1 MINYLNLLYN
11 FLIIMKQIFKIIYFI
26 WLFYFSLI
34 NVLAFDANLS
44 LNQSEIDINDFVNL
58 RIQISSSQWWQ
69 VLVTEIKG
77 LEKFKKIGQS
87 QSTSSSS
94 KIMIVNWQTK
104 SETITTINLDLNLEA
119 EETWEFEIGPAVLQ
133 NWTWSI
139 NTNSVKLKV
148 IWNKIQGIWINNS
161 VLPSQKINNSNSSKI
176 EKPIKKLE
184 ENPIKIDELENNNYE
199 LYLFVL
205 ILLVTL
211 IIFYFLLKNRK
222 QSLLKNND
230 SLAVWVKPSFEE
242 IKKHKI
248 VYPEI
253 DDNDFIKKAEI
264 VLRKKLQN
272 KFDLKNIENL
282 TFQEIQTLLWKKE
295 DLKDLFD
302 LINKWK
308 YWDTINNNSE
318 ILEKIKNI

>member
-119 EETWEFEIGPAVLQ
+119 EETWEFEIGPALLQ

-230 SLAVWVKPSFEE
+230 PFAVWVKPSFEE

>member
-230 SLAVWVKPSFEE
+230 SLAVWVKPNFEE

-318 ILEKIKNI
+318 ILEKIRNI